1 MDINE
6 VKIKILLL
14 ASNPKNTSSLRL
26 SEEFRYI
33 KECIKLS
40 ENSHDFDIFEG
51 YAVRAKDL
59 RRLILEHS
67 PHIIHYSG
75 HGDDEGILLENNQ
88 GNTNPIEGHV
98 LEELFSLFDSINCI
112 ILNSCYSV
120 KQANSLRKVVPYIIG
135 MQKSIKDQSAI
146 YFSTGFY
153 DAIASKRTIE
163 DSFKFGVNA
172 IRLHRND
179 GVARSIILEEK
190 SQIPEANIPILIK
203 GRIQRDL
210 PKTII
215 RNNNF
220 DDIKLNIGN
229 AKSTKSLV
237 KTILKWSSFSVLVV
251 LLLLFLFI
259 EYEKINE
266 EVSKNEYYQ
275 RQLVNEKSQLKNEK
289 KDLTPFQKKLQ
300 DAADKSASETM
311 DKLFK

>member
-1 MDINE
+1 M
-6 VKIKILLL
+6 KIKILLL

-26 SEEFRYI
+26 SEEFRDI
-33 KECIKLS
+33 KESIKLS
-40 ENSHDFDIFEG
+40 ENSHDFDVFEG

-59 RRLILEHS
+59 RRLILEKS

-75 HGDDEGILLENNQ
+75 HGEDEGILLENNQ
-88 GNTNPIEGHV
+88 GNTNPIEGYV

-163 DSFKFGVNA
+163 DAFKFGVNA

-190 SQIPEANIPILIK
+190 GQIPEANIPILIK
-203 GRIQRDL
+203 GSIQRDL
-210 PKTII
+210 PKTLLK
-215 RNNNF
+215 NNNVE
-220 DDIKLNIGN
+220 DTKLHIGN
-229 AKSTKSLV
+229 ANSPKSFG
-237 KTILKWSSFSVLVV
+237 KTIIKWFVSILI
-251 LLLLFLFI
+251 LLFFLFVLYFI
-259 EYEKINE
+259 YSNASLENE
-266 EVSKNEYYQ
+266 HRYNPNLENKYPNTPNLGNTNQ
-275 RQLVNEKSQLKNEK
+275 
-289 KDLTPFQKKLQ
+289 DLTPEQKKLMKEIL
-300 DAADKSASETM
+300 DDVDKAAMKTIE
-311 DKLFK
+311 KI